1 MKRNF
6 AAPKLKNSLY
16 FQKWNFLAL
25 YFSYISGRK
34 FPNLKNKKTRSEKIY
49 SISSKKAFLIFQEI
63 FLYAFLYF
71 LKDVFLAL
79 RIKKFQETI
88 F

>member
-25 YFSYISGRK
+25 YFSHISGRE
-34 FPNLKNKKTRSEKIY
+34 FPTLKNKKTVLKKFILFPQ
-49 SISSKKAFLIFQEI
+49 KKAFLIFQEI